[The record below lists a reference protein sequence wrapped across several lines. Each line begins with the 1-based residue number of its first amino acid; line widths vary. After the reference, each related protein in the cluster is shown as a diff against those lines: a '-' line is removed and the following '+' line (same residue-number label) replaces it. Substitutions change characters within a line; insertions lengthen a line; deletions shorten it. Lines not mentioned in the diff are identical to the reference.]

1 MIVWLASYPK
11 SGNTWLRLFLK
22 SYFSH
27 IKNNFNLGAFLEE
40 DDLRELNINYYDYLE
55 IIKNW
60 RTLQNKINLNGKT
73 NLLKTHN
80 AMCTINNIKFS
91 DKSNTAGGIYLIR
104 DPRDVLISFSE
115 HLGQTYNE
123 VLNGM
128 LDSKNSELAT
138 DKFGKDFRKT
148 IMGKWSDHYNSW
160 INYKECEI
168 LVIKYE
174 NLINDTNNQ
183 FLKILK
189 YLKKI
194 EDFEINHKYME
205 QAIKNTSFKKLQKNE
220 KEFGFEEASKHSP
233 FFRSGKCG
241 QWKTKLDS
249 RILSKIEETFKKEM
263 KLLSYL

>member
-22 SYFSH
+22 KLFFH

-91 DKSNTAGGIYLIR
+91 DKSNTIGGIYLIR
-104 DPRDVLISFSE
+104 DPRDVLISFSK

-123 VLNGM
+123 VFNGM

-138 DKFGKDFRKT
+138 DKFEKDFRKT
-148 IMGKWSDHYNSW
+148 IIGKWNDHYNSW

-174 NLINDTNNQ
+174 KIKDTNNQ
-183 FLKILK
+183 N
-189 YLKKI
+189 YLKKL
-194 EDFEINHKYME
+194 M
-205 QAIKNTSFKKLQKNE
+205 
-220 KEFGFEEASKHSP
+220 
-233 FFRSGKCG
+233 
-241 QWKTKLDS
+241 
-249 RILSKIEETFKKEM
+249 ILK
-263 KLLSYL
+263 